1 MKIILVE
8 DDPLYAA
15 EVSITIKDHFENAEV
30 IQYSNVAEFTNAIQ
44 SLCIEVPD
52 AIILDMMLPWCGI
65 GDLPFNNNS
74 PNDYNF
80 RSGGILCAK
89 AALAKGELARVPI
102 IIHSAASERAIEEE
116 LPPSVIYVGKGDSV
130 KSLIRLLRG
139 IILASKSAGTPTVS
153 KDIFI
158 VHGHDD
164 EAKETVA
171 RFIEKLSGRAVV
183 LHEQPNAGRTI
194 IEKFEHH
201 ANVAFAIVLLTPD
214 DVGGKT
220 SKSLMQRARQNVVFE
235 LGFFFAKLGRNKV
248 CALYKENVEIPSDIQ
263 GVIYTPMDK
272 AGAWRVALARELKA
286 AGIPLDY
293 TKVI

>member
-8 DDPLYAA
+8 DDSLQASYVT
-15 EVSITIKDHFENAEV
+15 EKIRDHFGKSDVICCSNASEFV
-30 IQYSNVAEFTNAIQ
+30 KAISSLNVDP
-44 SLCIEVPD
+44 PD
-52 AIILDMMLPWCGI
+52 AIILDMMLPWCDFD
-65 GDLPFNNNS
+65 DLSSSEMPDDY
-74 PNDYNF
+74 PNLG
-80 RSGGILCAK
+80 GGIWCAK
-89 AALAKGELARVPI
+89 AALATGKLAKVPI
-102 IIHSAASERAIEEE
+102 IIHSVASERTVAEE
-116 LPPSVIYVGKGDSV
+116 LPPSVFFVSKTEHPD
-130 KSLIRLLRG
+130 SLIRVLRG
-139 IILASKSAGTPTVS
+139 IMLASKNTATPAIA
-153 KDIFI
+153 KDIFV

-171 RFIEKLSGRAVV
+171 RFIEKIGGRVV
-183 LHEQPNAGRTI
+183 ILHEQPNAGRTI

-214 DVGGKT
+214 DVGGK
-220 SKSLMQRARQNVVFE
+220 SAKALNQRARQNVVFE

-248 CALYKENVEIPSDIQ
+248 CALHKEDVEIPSDIQ

-272 AGAWRVALARELKA
+272 AGAWRTALARELKE